1 MAVLQAGVTRSPAA
15 ANESNRTA
23 ESPTSVEDA
32 FRHKKLHRKVEDE
45 LGRASCELWRDRSCE
60 NDLFFARSSFQ
71 KAALDIISL
80 DRRQAAVDGGR
91 TGERLEAALRA
102 PAPLASLGDRDEGVG
117 EAPVH

>member
-1 MAVLQAGVTRSPAA
+1 MNRIGQQRARPASKTRSGIK
-15 ANESNRTA
+15 NYIGKWKGR
-23 ESPTSVEDA
+23 
-32 FRHKKLHRKVEDE
+32 EDE

-60 NDLFFARSSFQ
+60 NDLCKARSSFQ

>member
-1 MAVLQAGVTRSPAA
+1 MNRIGQQRARPASKTRSGIK
-15 ANESNRTA
+15 NYIGKWKDERT
-23 ESPTSVEDA
+23 S
-32 FRHKKLHRKVEDE
+32 LG
-45 LGRASCELWRDRSCE
+45 GRA
-60 NDLFFARSSFQ
+60 ASSGEIVRVKTICASSILLS